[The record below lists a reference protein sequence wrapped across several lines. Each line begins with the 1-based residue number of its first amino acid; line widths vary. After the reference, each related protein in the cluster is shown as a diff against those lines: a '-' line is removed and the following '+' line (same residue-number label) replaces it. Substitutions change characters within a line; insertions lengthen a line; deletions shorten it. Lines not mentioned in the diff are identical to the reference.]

1 MAEIQGVFLPE
12 LQSEVVDGLII
23 PFAVLIWTCVL
34 FVFDLD
40 LELAA
45 CFPFEPLLVGESET
59 CDR

>member
-23 PFAVLIWTCVL
+23 PFAVFIWTCVL
-34 FVFDLD
+34 LVFDLD

-45 CFPFEPLLVGESET
+45 SFPIEPLLVGELET